1 MCLGIPMEVVGLV
14 PPDRALVEL
23 GNVSM
28 EVSLQLVENVSIGDY
43 VIVHAGFAIEVLDV
57 RAAEE
62 TLQLLTELAEAEAL
76 MDENETT
83 DGEVAGE

>member
-1 MCLGIPMEVVGLV
+1 MEVVGLV